1 VLTTGCEVGLFVGAH
16 FTIALL
22 QFLNFGFLLSGE
34 FLRVGRGL
42 IRALSVFCS
51 GYLT

>member
-1 VLTTGCEVGLFVGAH
+1 MLTTGCEVGLFVGAH

-22 QFLNFGFLLSGE
+22 QLLNFGFLLSGE
-34 FLRVGRGL
+34 FLGVGLGL
-42 IRALSVFCS
+42 IRELSVFRS